1 MSLVALALLIPA
13 LAPIPLPSDAVAPSP
28 LAEFLAPA
36 APAAPA
42 TATPAPVLADAD
54 SLLSYTYVEI
64 GAAQNDVDSFDENVD
79 IYYLRGSLNLLKFF
93 YAFGEYSN
101 QSTDFANTDTN
112 LITLG
117 GGAHLGVL
125 PNLDVYAELGAMF
138 SDVSSD
144 VGELDGS
151 EVGYRLAGGARY
163 LLLEWSGGGLELD
176 ALLGTMDLDNR
187 LGSDDNPTFWGLGA
201 RAHFIKFLSVGLTY
215 EKIEDDDQ
223 ILGGVRWSF

>member
-1 MSLVALALLIPA
+1 MSLLACFLVIPAFASAPLPADSLAL
-13 LAPIPLPSDAVAPSP
+13 SP

-36 APAAPA
+36 PAA
-42 TATPAPVLADAD
+42 TKVPVPPVADAD
-54 SLLSYTYVEI
+54 SLLSYTYVEV
-64 GAAQNDVDSFDENVD
+64 GAARNDVDSFDENVD
-79 IYYLRGSLNLLKFF
+79 TYYLRASLNLLKLF
-93 YAFGEYSN
+93 YVFGEYSN

-112 LITLG
+112 LLTLG

-125 PNLDVYAELGAMF
+125 PSLDVYAELGAMF

-144 VGELDGS
+144 ANDLDGS
-151 EVGYRLAGGARY
+151 EVGYRLAGGVRY

-176 ALLGTMDLDNR
+176 GALGTMDLDNR
-187 LGSDDNPTFWGLGA
+187 LGSDDNPTFWGFGA
-201 RAHFIKFLSVGLTY
+201 RAHFIKFLSVGLAY